1 LKFAHLIA
9 CGLVAAV
16 AFPAAA
22 SAGDTGKQSSATVTA
37 ASTDT
42 TANTASSST
51 LFAGRL
57 DIPVADGS
65 SVPADCQF
73 PASLSGAANLEL
85 ACVTAEMGAEEEVD
99 IEYIAWL
106 GQHGFRHSADIIGG
120 FAAAREVEDGCEQT
134 LSIYPH
140 GDEGE
145 ARGIW
150 FALEREPRC
159 GAQQQTP

>member
-9 CGLVAAV
+9 CGLVAAI

-22 SAGDTGKQSSATVTA
+22 SAQDNKRQTPTASVQPTA
-37 ASTDT
+37 AT
-42 TANTASSST
+42 TQTSNT

-57 DIPVADGS
+57 DIPLATGS
-65 SVPADCQF
+65 SVPSDCQF
-73 PASLSGAANLEL
+73 PESLRTATGIEL
-85 ACVTAEMGAEEEVD
+85 ACITSEMGAEDDVD
-99 IEYIAWL
+99 IEYISWL
-106 GQHGFRHSADIIGG
+106 GENGWRHSADIIGG
-120 FAAAREVEDGCEQT
+120 FAAARETENGCEQT